1 MARLSSED
9 REKILA
15 DFHIGE
21 SQNSLAK
28 KYGVSPAT
36 INKICKGITPKFKD
50 KVNTVTSIK
59 RELIEESEYQS
70 ECFDAK
76 VNDNLKHLI
85 FFQNSALKNQEL
97 ANKQLNEDSELY
109 DLKLHADLT
118 SKNKQTVLGKDI
130 DTQVNINNQNN
141 QQTIQEI
148 GVTFLDENENE
159 NT

>member
-85 FFQNSALKNQEL
+85 YFQNSALKNQEL

-130 DTQVNINNQNN
+130 DTQVNINNN
-141 QQTIQEI
+141 QQTNIQEI
-148 GVTFLDENENE
+148 GVTFLDEDEDE

>member
-97 ANKQLNEDSELY
+97 ANKQLSEDSELY

-130 DTQVNINNQNN
+130 DTQVNINNN
-141 QQTIQEI
+141 QQTNIQEI
-148 GVTFLDENENE
+148 GVTFLDEDENE

>member
-1 MARLSSED
+1 MARLNSED

-85 FFQNSALKNQEL
+85 YFQNSALKNQEL

-130 DTQVNINNQNN
+130 DTQVNINNN
-141 QQTIQEI
+141 QQTNIQEI
-148 GVTFLDENENE
+148 GVTFLDEDENE

>member
-28 KYGVSPAT
+28 KYKVSPAT

-85 FFQNSALKNQEL
+85 YFQNSALKNQEL

-130 DTQVNINNQNN
+130 DTQVNINNN
-141 QQTIQEI
+141 QQTNIQEI
-148 GVTFLDENENE
+148 GVTFLDEDENE
-159 NT
+159 DT

>member
-97 ANKQLNEDSELY
+97 ANKQLSEDSELY

-130 DTQVNINNQNN
+130 DTQVNINNN
-141 QQTIQEI
+141 QQTNIQEI
-148 GVTFLDENENE
+148 GVTFLDEDEDE